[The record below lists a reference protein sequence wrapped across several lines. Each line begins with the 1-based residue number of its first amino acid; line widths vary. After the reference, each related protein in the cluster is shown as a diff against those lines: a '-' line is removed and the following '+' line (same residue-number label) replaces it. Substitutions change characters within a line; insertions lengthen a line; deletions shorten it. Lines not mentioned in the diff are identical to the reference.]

1 MQNTDDTPLLLAI
14 IQYPSTPLLVGNAFK
29 NLPLLKGMIIT
40 QLHFSSNMGAKEQG
54 ERRKPT
60 KSERKAAMIIPW
72 INEVVEVG
80 EVLSAHEIIG
90 RLTDAN
96 GPVRRLGDEPSRGVY
111 RNLKHLPNAAGL
123 SYLLRVSKHYERVL
137 SQNVTTWKRV
147 K

>member
-1 MQNTDDTPLLLAI
+1 MENTNDTPILLVI
-14 IQYPSTPLLVGNAFK
+14 IQYPSTPLLEGNGFR

-40 QLHFSSNMGAKEQG
+40 HLQFSLNMGEQ
-54 ERRKPT
+54 RKPT
-60 KSERKAAMIIPW
+60 KSERKAAMMIPW
-72 INEVVEVG
+72 VNEVVEVD

-96 GPVRRLGDEPSRGVY
+96 GPVRRIGEEPSRGVY

-123 SYLLRVSKHYERVL
+123 SYILRVSEHYERVL
-137 SQNVTTWKRV
+137 SAKVTTWRRV

>member
-1 MQNTDDTPLLLAI
+1 MQV
-14 IQYPSTPLLVGNAFK
+14 YRY
-29 NLPLLKGMIIT
+29 
-40 QLHFSSNMGAKEQG
+40 MGAKEQG

-60 KSERKAAMIIPW
+60 KSERKAAMMIPW
-72 INEVVEVG
+72 VNEVVEVG

-96 GPVRRLGDEPSRGVY
+96 GPVRRLGEEPSRGVY

-123 SYLLRVSKHYERVL
+123 SYLLRVSKYYEKVL
-137 SQNVTTWKRV
+137 SPNVTTWRRV